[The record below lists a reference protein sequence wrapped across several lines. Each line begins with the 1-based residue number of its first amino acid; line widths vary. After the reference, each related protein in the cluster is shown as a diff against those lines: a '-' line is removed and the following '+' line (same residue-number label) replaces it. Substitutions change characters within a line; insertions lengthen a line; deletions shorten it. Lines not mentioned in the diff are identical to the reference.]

1 MGNKIGIIDYGF
13 GNVRSVENAFNYI
26 GYDDVKIFD
35 DSSMAKNF
43 DKLILPGVG
52 AFQDAIFNLKQQ
64 KFDIAIKE
72 HIEKDKKLLGIC
84 LGMQLFFD
92 KSYENGIHNGLSIL
106 KGDIVKLNIKEK
118 VPHMGWNS
126 LNIKEGFSMYTGIPS
141 GAYVYFDH
149 SYYLETEEDFVNGTT
164 FYGKEF
170 QVSVEKGNIF
180 GVQYHPE
187 KSGEV
192 GLNILRTFAKQ

>member
-84 LGMQLFFD
+84 LVMQLFFD

-106 KGDIVKLNIKEK
+106 KGDIVKLNIKE
-118 VPHMGWNS
+118 
-126 LNIKEGFSMYTGIPS
+126 GFSMYTGIPS

-149 SYYLETEEDFVNGTT
+149 SYYLETDEDFVNGTT